1 MAQKLPEATKRKIV
15 ALAAKGETQRSIA
28 KKFGVSVSSVNR
40 AIGEANTP
48 SAAPIVPTATAA
60 ELGKM
65 APADRLDAQLA
76 TIDQVLLGPGV
87 TPAIRARLLTTYS
100 NLLDRAGKMRQRD
113 GKGERQFDGLADL
126 LLTATHADSAK
137 WANDPADW
145 LADAVPRQLPE
156 LHEVA
161 GALDRVSPDARRPH
175 AERLRSV
182 LHRILALLDA
192 N

>member
-1 MAQKLPEATKRKIV
+1 MARPIPEAKRRKIHD
-15 ALAAKGETQRSIA
+15 LRAKGLSGAAIA
-28 KKFGVSVSSVNR
+28 RKLGVSEGLVSKELTKKVL
-40 AIGEANTP
+40 ETP
-48 SAAPIVPTATAA
+48 ILPSATAA

-175 AERLRSV
+175 AERLRPV